1 MWRVSWEFVALLFGG
16 LGAFF
21 SIGAVLAL
29 YFAATNANE
38 RMAHLAIAAANAN
51 QRASEADERAEQA
64 RAENVALARAAVSRH
79 VVAPGIGPNQMYA
92 YLIGLGQFRGTSVFI
107 QAADDTDAI
116 NFSGELVT
124 ALTALGWKAEIID
137 ESRSH
142 VSPKMMMEGVSVL
155 YPVGKPYTEKE
166 PNQPWFAWAKATEA
180 LANALTTGGFGVG
193 DIPVSRFG
201 FTNKKPDFPSP
212 MTPFFDPPLEG
223 VYVQVGARPISM
235 TFQWVEQRRK
245 HSP

>member
-1 MWRVSWEFVALLFGG
+1 MNAQAKQMNAQNKRVRRTL
-16 LGAFF
+16 
-21 SIGAVLAL
+21 
-29 YFAATNANE
+29 
-38 RMAHLAIAAANAN
+38 R
-51 QRASEADERAEQA
+51 
-64 RAENVALARAAVSRH
+64 ALARAAVSRH
-79 VVAPGIGPNQMYA
+79 VVADMGGRTARVGIEA
-92 YLIGLGQFRGTSVFI
+92 YLIDLGQFRGTSVFI
-107 QAADDTDAI
+107 QASDDTDAI
-116 NFSGELVT
+116 NFSGELLT

-137 ESRSH
+137 KSRSH
-142 VSPKMMMEGVSVL
+142 VSPKMIMEGVSVL

-166 PNQPWFAWAKATEA
+166 PNQPWFAWAKAAEA

-201 FTNKKPDFPSP
+201 FTNEKQDFPSPFSSSASRTTLGP

>member
-1 MWRVSWEFVALLFGG
+1 LLLFYP
-16 LGAFF
+16 A
-21 SIGAVLAL
+21 ALAL
-29 YFAATNANE
+29 SLALSLVYFAAISANE
-38 RMAHLAIAAANAN
+38 RIAHAN
-51 QRASEADERAEQA
+51 QRASEADGRAEQA

-79 VVAPGIGPNQMYA
+79 VVASGIGPNPMLRG
-92 YLIGLGQFRGTSVFI
+92 YLTDLGQFRGTSVFI
-107 QAADDTDAI
+107 QAADDADAI

-137 ESRSH
+137 EPRSH
-142 VSPKMMMEGVSVL
+142 VSPKMIMEGVSVV

-166 PNQPWFAWAKATEA
+166 PNQPWFAWAKAAEA

-193 DIPVSRFG
+193 DIPVNRFG
-201 FTNKKPDFPSP
+201 FTNEKQDFLSP
-212 MTPFFDPPLEG
+212 MIPFFDPPLEG